1 MKQSANVGQ
10 CRFHVANIV
19 VAKQKGNVQTHMI
32 KNMAILITAN
42 IWKNMLFSSLTI
54 YKSLIDVLLPQYSC
68 GKFRKT

>member
-10 CRFHVANIV
+10 CRFHVPNIV

-54 YKSLIDVLLPQYSC
+54 YKSLIDALLPQYSC